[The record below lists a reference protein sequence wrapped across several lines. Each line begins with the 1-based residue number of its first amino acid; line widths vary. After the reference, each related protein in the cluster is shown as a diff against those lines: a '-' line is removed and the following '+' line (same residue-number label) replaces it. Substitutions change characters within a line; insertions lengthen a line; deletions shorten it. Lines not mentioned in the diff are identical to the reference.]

1 MNVFLKSTD
10 IIDWQHPEVVAR
22 ARALASGCEG
32 PVAIARQCFEWVR
45 DEIKHSHDHGL
56 QPVTC
61 SASEVLKVG
70 SGICFAKSHLL
81 AALLRANGIP
91 TALCYQRLR
100 LDDGTTYSLHG
111 LNAVQLPECDW
122 YRLDARGNRSDV
134 EAQFTPPIE
143 QLAFRIR
150 APGENDVPGL
160 FADPL
165 PVIVAA
171 LTSNSTMDELWKNLP
186 DLDLST
192 TNDLLRE
199 SYSVGYDQA
208 AAEFFGRRR
217 ANTHAAFFLP
227 HLRPGMRLL
236 DGGCGPGTMTIELA
250 EIVAP
255 AEVVGID
262 IEPSQIELA
271 RTTAAE
277 RGVSNVRY
285 EVADLY
291 SLPFPDESFDAV
303 LLHGVLEHLSDPVR
317 GLREVLRV
325 LKRGGVLGARHADFG
340 GFLLEPASPPLDQFV
355 PMFERLMLH
364 NGADPRAGRH
374 QLRWLTEAGFT
385 RIELSASYDC
395 WTSTPEQKRVSV
407 RFLESLVSDSAFA
420 RQLVA
425 AGLVDL
431 NLLDALR
438 AEFKEWAANPV
449 SFAAEAWTE
458 AVGWRK

>member
-1 MNVFLKSTD
+1 M
-10 IIDWQHPEVVAR
+10 
-22 ARALASGCEG
+22 
-32 PVAIARQCFEWVR
+32 
-45 DEIKHSHDHGL
+45 SHD
-56 QPVTC
+56 
-61 SASEVLKVG
+61 
-70 SGICFAKSHLL
+70 
-81 AALLRANGIP
+81 
-91 TALCYQRLR
+91 
-100 LDDGTTYSLHG
+100 
-111 LNAVQLPECDW
+111 
-122 YRLDARGNRSDV
+122 
-134 EAQFTPPIE
+134 
-143 QLAFRIR
+143 
-150 APGENDVPGL
+150 
-160 FADPL
+160 
-165 PVIVAA
+165 
-171 LTSNSTMDELWKNLP
+171 
-186 DLDLST
+186 
-192 TNDLLRE
+192 

-208 AAEFFGRRR
+208 AADFFGARR
-217 ANTHAAFFLP
+217 ASTHAAFFLP

-236 DGGCGPGTMTIELA
+236 DGGCGPGTMTIDLA

-340 GFLLEPASPPLDQFV
+340 GFLLEPTSPPLDQFV
-355 PMFERLMLH
+355 PLFERLMLH
-364 NGADPRAGRH
+364 NGADPHAGRH

-385 RIELSASYDC
+385 RIKMSASYDC
-395 WTSTPEQKRVSV
+395 WTSTPEQKQVST

-420 RQLVA
+420 RQLLEVNLA
-425 AGLVDL
+425 DL
-431 NLLDALR
+431 NLLDAMR
-438 AEFKEWAANPV
+438 AEFTEWGSNLV

-458 AVGWRK
+458 AVAEKP

>member
-1 MNVFLKSTD
+1 MNEFLKSTD
-10 IIDWQHPEVVAR
+10 VIDWRHPEVATR
-22 ARALASGCEG
+22 ARSLASGCEE
-32 PVAIARQCFEWVR
+32 PAAIVRRCFEWVR
-45 DEIKHSHDHGL
+45 DEIKHSHDYGL

-70 SGICFAKSHLL
+70 SGICYAKSHLL

-100 LDDGTTYSLHG
+100 LDDDGTAFSLHG
-111 LNAVQLPECDW
+111 LNAVQLPECGW
-122 YRLDARGNRSDV
+122 YRLDARGNRTDV
-134 EAQFTPPIE
+134 DAQFTPPIE

-150 APGENDVPGL
+150 APGEANVPAL

-171 LTSNSTMDELWKNLP
+171 LRSHSTMAELWNNLP

-192 TNDLLRE
+192 TNDLPRE

-227 HLRPGMRLL
+227 HLRAGMRLL
-236 DGGCGPGTMTIELA
+236 DGGCGPGTITIDLA
-250 EIVAP
+250 KLVAP
-255 AEVVGID
+255 AELVGID

-277 RGVSNVRY
+277 RGTSNVRFD
-285 EVADLY
+285 VGDLY

-303 LLHGVLEHLSDPVR
+303 FLHGVLEHLRDPLR

-340 GFLLEPASPPLDQFV
+340 GFLLEPLPK
-355 PMFERLMLH
+355 
-364 NGADPRAGRH
+364 G
-374 QLRWLTEAGFT
+374 
-385 RIELSASYDC
+385 
-395 WTSTPEQKRVSV
+395 
-407 RFLESLVSDSAFA
+407 
-420 RQLVA
+420 
-425 AGLVDL
+425 
-431 NLLDALR
+431 
-438 AEFKEWAANPV
+438 
-449 SFAAEAWTE
+449 
-458 AVGWRK
+458 